1 MSIDTRC
8 ALRVQVVITE
18 YMGATEHISVRVS
31 PELKEKIAAYAK
43 ADRRTV
49 SQWVA
54 MRLEEAVAER
64 DAKSKPKK
72 R

>member
-1 MSIDTRC
+1 
-8 ALRVQVVITE
+8 
-18 YMGATEHISVRVS
+18 MGATEHISVRVS